1 MVVVVASIYIKRVR
15 RARARAYI
23 PHLGMVVKSNHIKR
37 AKKNPRTLAYAY
49 YGPQATWKPDDFRH
63 TVVANSWRVC

>member
-23 PHLGMVVKSNHIKR
+23 PHPGMVVKSNHIKGQ
-37 AKKNPRTLAYAY
+37 KKTLEHSPTLTTAHRRR
-49 YGPQATWKPDDFRH
+49 GNQMISNTP
-63 TVVANSWRVC
+63 